1 MKHDLTEM
9 LLLDRKDLLS
19 QWQTLFG
26 RDPPPHTHASFL
38 RLALAWQV
46 QAGAQGVRGS
56 VLPTSPVIAS
66 SMTKSALRPGTRL
79 VREWQGRTYHVL
91 VTESGFDYD
100 GKIYRS
106 LSAIARAITGT
117 QWSGPAFFGIG
128 R

>member
-1 MKHDLTEM
+1 MNDKLADILSM
-9 LLLDRKDLLS
+9 DRKALLAL
-19 QWQTLFG
+19 WQKLFG
-26 RDPPPHTHASFL
+26 RTPPAHTHASFL

-46 QAGAQGVRGS
+46 QASAQGARGAT
-56 VLPTSPVIAS
+56 LPASPIIAS
-66 SMTKSALRPGTRL
+66 SLAKAALRPGTRL

-117 QWSGPAFFGIG
+117 PWSGPAFFGIG